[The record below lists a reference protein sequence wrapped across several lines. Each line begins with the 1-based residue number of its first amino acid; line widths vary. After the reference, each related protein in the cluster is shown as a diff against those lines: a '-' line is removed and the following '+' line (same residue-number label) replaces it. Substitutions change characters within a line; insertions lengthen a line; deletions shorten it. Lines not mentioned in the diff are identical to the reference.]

1 MDFEAIY
8 KLQETEATNDA
19 TQTATAE
26 ATTQTDNAEAS
37 ALTPEI
43 KAAEEAMDI
52 AMNQLN
58 VIIKNFKNDQSIQQI
73 MDLYDGKNLKESID
87 SNMNHLTEAK
97 KGSFKFYYK
106 QLVNSTGNIQKKA
119 RIAILITISVIII
132 AGVAGS
138 TALISKLIKGKKQ
151 IDAVDSEKAIDK
163 TVVTNDT
170 LAGTQNTNTIEATK
184 ASLKG
189 PDANVIAAVENG
201 HFGVAPERAQNLI
214 NAGYDPIAVQN
225 AVNADIASHPEKK
238 ATAPAAVEPAPT
250 EEQVNVA
257 VANQTETVETPI
269 TAPGVANAPT
279 VATAPASATNTVE
292 TTTQPVANDVTSDN
306 GYAYWKANN
315 PNIVQ
320 SVTSQARA
328 AGKDPEVVLQ
338 DVYQNGNKKDALRTI
353 EKKYGFA
360 DISGNT
366 TDLRMV
372 NTINKAATL
381 NAVNKNPDF
390 QAYLQYLKQSDPAK
404 YGNVNSAEQL
414 STLVNGFNNGL
425 LDKGRAKPGVTTQIQ
440 NGYKVLHNA
449 LLK

>member
-8 KLQETEATNDA
+8 KLQETEATNDV
-19 TQTATAE
+19 TQAATAE
-26 ATTQTDNAEAS
+26 ATAQTDNAEAS

-73 MDLYDGKNLKESID
+73 MDLYDGKNLKESTD
-87 SNMNHLTEAK
+87 SNMNRLTEAK

-138 TALISKLIKGKKQ
+138 TALISKLIKGRKQ
-151 IDAVDSEKAIDK
+151 IDAVDSEKAIDQ

-225 AVNADIASHPEKK
+225 AVNADVASHPEKK
-238 ATAPAAVEPAPT
+238 VTAPAAVEPAPT

-269 TAPGVANAPT
+269 TAPNVATSPDTANAP
-279 VATAPASATNTVE
+279 ASETSTVE
-292 TTTQPVANDVTSDN
+292 TDTQPVANNITSDN

-315 PNIVQ
+315 PKIVQ

-338 DVYQNGNKKDALRTI
+338 DVYQNGNRKDALRTI

>member
-19 TQTATAE
+19 TQAATAE

-257 VANQTETVETPI
+257 VANQTETVET
-269 TAPGVANAPT
+269 
-279 VATAPASATNTVE
+279 
-292 TTTQPVANDVTSDN
+292 TTQPVANDVTSDN